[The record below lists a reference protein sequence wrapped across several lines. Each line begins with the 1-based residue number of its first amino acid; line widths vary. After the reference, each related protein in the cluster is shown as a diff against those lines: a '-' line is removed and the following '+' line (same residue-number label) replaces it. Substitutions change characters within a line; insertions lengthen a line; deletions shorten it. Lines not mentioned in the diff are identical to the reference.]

1 MSKLNIILRLSLILL
16 FFFFFSPK
24 GNGQLISYGGGFNIS
39 NGTIINIDKYD
50 EDYYTSS
57 YGVHLKTS
65 YKLDYK
71 LRLVPKLAFFFPRT
85 KDLEGGEA
93 TTMLTDLNVNIYK
106 INNPRDLIRTYIFG
120 GVNFSGWYLKDDSKN
135 PENEINLKKYGLY
148 PGVSAGAGFK
158 FNIKH
163 DMELFI
169 EGKYLQYLTVMSGQV
184 MGLVGVNMILD

>member
-1 MSKLNIILRLSLILL
+1 MPKSNIIHCISIVFIFSLFLTL
-16 FFFFFSPK
+16 K
-24 GNGQLISYGGGFNIS
+24 GYGQMTSYGGGFNVS
-39 NGTIINIDKYD
+39 NGTKINIDKYD
-50 EDYYTSS
+50 QDYYTSS
-57 YGVHLKTS
+57 YGIHLKTS

-85 KDLEGGEA
+85 KDLEGGKS

-106 INNPRDLIRTYIFG
+106 INNPRDLIRTYLFG
-120 GVNFSGWYLKDDSKN
+120 GVNFSAWYLKDNS
-135 PENEINLKKYGLY
+135 EIVGNQVNLKKYGLY

-169 EGKYLQYLTVMSGQV
+169 EGKYLQYLTIMSGQV